1 VSTATPFDELGAGI
15 FRRRYKLLDQN
26 IGVILGEAAALVIDT
41 RPAPSHATELV
52 EELRSVTDLPIG
64 WVVNTHWHWDHVL
77 GNSEFADAA
86 IWGHRRC
93 REVLEE
99 DAADTIAGAKMWSDP
114 SLHAELDQTVVV
126 PPTEV
131 FERDVTIDLGG
142 RTVTLSYR
150 GRGHTDADI
159 VVRTDEVLFAGD
171 LLEQGAPPA
180 FGDSYPLAWPGTL
193 TELLVDA
200 PQVVIPGHGDVMDAA
215 AVATQ
220 LEELQDVARRCA
232 AGDTEDALDLHAA
245 PYPDEVMRMAFAR
258 SVAERS

>member
-1 VSTATPFDELGAGI
+1 MTAPFDELGPGI

-26 IGVILGEAAALVIDT
+26 IGVILGEAAALVIDS
-41 RPAPSHATELV
+41 RSAPSHAAEIA
-52 EELRSVTDLPIG
+52 EELKAVTDLPIG
-64 WVVNTHWHWDHVL
+64 WVINTHWHWDHVL

-93 REVLEE
+93 REFLLEN
-99 DAADTIAGAKMWSDP
+99 AADTITGAKLWTDP
-114 SLHAELDQTVVV
+114 SLHDELDQTEVV

-131 FERDVTIDLGG
+131 FDRVVTLDLGG

-150 GRGHTDADI
+150 GRGHTDADL
-159 VVRTDEVLFAGD
+159 VVRTDGVLFAGD

-200 PQVVIPGHGDVMDAA
+200 PPVVIPGHGDVMDAA
-215 AVATQ
+215 AVAIQ

-232 AGDTEDALDLHAA
+232 AAETEDALNLNDA

-258 SVAERS
+258 SLIERS